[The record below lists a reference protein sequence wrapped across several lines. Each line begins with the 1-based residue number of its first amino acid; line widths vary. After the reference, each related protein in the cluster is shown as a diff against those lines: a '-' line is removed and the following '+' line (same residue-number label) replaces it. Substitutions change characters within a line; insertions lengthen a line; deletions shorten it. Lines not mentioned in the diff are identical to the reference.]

1 MSQNREIEKI
11 RNIGIMAHIDAGKT
25 TTTEGFLYYT
35 GKVHRFGMV
44 DEGTATMDWMEQE
57 KERGV
62 TITAAAITCYWMN
75 HCINI
80 IDTPGHIDFTAE
92 VERSLRI
99 LDGSVA
105 VFCGV
110 GGVEPQSEAVWR
122 QANRY
127 HVPRIAFVNKMDR
140 VGSDFLAAA
149 AEINEK
155 LGADALPVQLPIGKE
170 EDFCGVVDI
179 VRMKEIIFQENALD
193 CTVKDIREEL
203 LSDAKK
209 YHNKLIERVA
219 HSDDEIMHK
228 YLEEIEISSEN
239 LLLSLRKIT
248 LEESFVPVLCGASL
262 KMKGLQ
268 PLLDAIVDYLPSP
281 LDIPSVKGQN
291 PVTGATEERTADN
304 GSPFSALAF
313 KIVSDPYV
321 GRLVYIRIYS
331 GKLSRGESVYNSR
344 LQCKERVERILEVHA
359 NKREEKKETLAGD
372 IVAIVGLKNTTT
384 GDTLSA
390 LGHPLIMESIRFPEP
405 IAWVAVEPKTK
416 ADRDKLGLSLRRL
429 SEEDPTFKVNVDK
442 ETGQTVIAG
451 MGEFHLEILVERL
464 HREFKVETRVGVP
477 HVAYRE
483 TLTRS
488 AAGEGKFIR
497 QSGGRGQY
505 GHVRIEIEPLP
516 RGSGFEFANK
526 LKGESIPREFIPSI
540 ERGIRQATI
549 KGVLSGYPVVDI
561 KVAVVDGSYHEVD
574 SSDLA
579 FEMAASMA
587 FQEVALKG
595 RPVLM
600 EPIMAVEVNVP
611 NEYVGEV
618 LGDLSSRRGKIEGI
632 KDNRQI
638 GIISALVPLSEMF
651 GYAMILRS
659 MTKGRGNFVMEF
671 EHYREVPEKTRE
683 EILGK
688 TGGS

>member
-1 MSQNREIEKI
+1 MRKYPISMV
-11 RNIGIMAHIDAGKT
+11 RNIGIMAHVDAGKT
-25 TTTEGFLYYT
+25 TTTEGLLYCT

-62 TITAAAITCYWMN
+62 TITAAATTCSWKN

-122 QANRY
+122 QANKY
-127 HVPRIAFVNKMDR
+127 HIPRIAFINKMDR
-140 VGSDFLAAA
+140 VGADFLTVV
-149 AEINEK
+149 AEISEK

-170 EDFCGVVDI
+170 DGFCGAVDI
-179 VRMKEIIFQENALD
+179 VRMKEIIYKENDLD
-193 CTVKDIREEL
+193 CAVKDIREEL
-203 LSDAKK
+203 LSDAKE
-209 YHNKLIERVA
+209 YHNKLIERAA

-228 YLEEIEISSEN
+228 YLEEIEISPEE
-239 LLLSLRKIT
+239 LLLSLRKIV
-248 LEESFVPVLCGASL
+248 LEESFIPVLCGAAL

-281 LDIPSVKGQN
+281 LDVPPVKGRE
-291 PVTGATEERTADN
+291 PVTGAAEVRAADN

-321 GRLVYIRIYS
+321 GRLVYIRAYS
-331 GKLSRGESVYNSR
+331 GKLSRRESVYNSR
-344 LQCKERVERILEVHA
+344 LQHKERVERVLEMHA
-359 NKREEKKETLAGD
+359 NERKEKEEILAGD
-372 IVAIVGLKNTTT
+372 IVAIVGLKNTIT

-390 LGHPLIMESIRFPEP
+390 VGYPLIMESIHFPEP
-405 IAWVAVEPKTK
+405 IAWITVESKTK
-416 ADRDKLGLSLRRL
+416 ADQDKLGLSLRRL
-429 SEEDPTFKVNVDK
+429 SEEDPTFKVKVDK
-442 ETGQTVIAG
+442 ETGQIVIAG
-451 MGEFHLEILVERL
+451 MGEFHLEVLVERL
-464 HREFKVETRVGVP
+464 RREFKVETKVGVP

-488 AAGEGKFIR
+488 AAGEGKFVR
-497 QSGGRGQY
+497 QTGGRGQY

-516 RGSGFEFANK
+516 RGSGFEFVNK
-526 LKGESIPREFIPSI
+526 LKGESIPREFISSI
-540 ERGIRQATI
+540 ERGIRRAMMN
-549 KGVLSGYPVVDI
+549 GVLSGYPVVDI
-561 KVAVVDGSYHEVD
+561 KVAVIDGSYHEVD

-587 FQEVALKG
+587 FQEVARKG
-595 RPVLM
+595 RSILM

-611 NEYVGEV
+611 NEYAGEV
-618 LGDLSSRRGKIEGI
+618 LSNLASRRGKIEETGG
-632 KDNRQI
+632 NREI
-638 GIISALVPLSEMF
+638 RIISALVPLSEMF
-651 GYAMILRS
+651 GYAMVLRS
-659 MTKGRGNFVMEF
+659 MTQGRGNFVMEF
-671 EHYREVPEKTRE
+671 EHYREVAEKTKE

-688 TGGS
+688 TGGP